1 MPPMSLCVARA
12 PQVRAPARAACA
24 ECRCRW
30 THGRTV
36 RGPGAPWARPRTAV
50 GPRCACPCGDT
61 GRPWRL
67 RSAGAPPGA
76 GVVRARRRAR
86 ARRRSAAGRS
96 RDVTKYELNL
106 PTITAQAL
114 PY

>member
-1 MPPMSLCVARA
+1 MPPLSLCVARA

-50 GPRCACPCGDT
+50 GTRWARGVRVRVAT
-61 GRPWRL
+61 LAVRGVVSVA
-67 RSAGAPPGA
+67 SAGAPPGRP
-76 GVVRARRRAR
+76 VVRAP
-86 ARRRSAAGRS
+86 ARRRVGRGPGRAER
-96 RDVTKYELNL
+96 RDVT
-106 PTITAQAL
+106 
-114 PY
+114 